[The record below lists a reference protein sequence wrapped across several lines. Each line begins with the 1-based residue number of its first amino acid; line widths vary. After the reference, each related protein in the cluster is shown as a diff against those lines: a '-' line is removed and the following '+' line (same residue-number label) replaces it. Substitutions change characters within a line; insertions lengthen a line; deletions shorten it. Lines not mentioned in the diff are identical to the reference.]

1 MKGHLSHDYL
11 IEVPAAVVWDVYRGI
26 ELPKLAAQLLRDVLG
41 SVEVVHGDGGV
52 GTIIKLT
59 YPPGGPSPGYMKE
72 MYTKID
78 DEQRLK
84 EAEIIEGGFIDV
96 GFDLYRHRLQIIEK
110 DVQSSIIRSSV
121 DYEIDDKLQ
130 ELASQATMKPF
141 QVLNEGIGKYLKQK
155 WDSSN
160 N

>member
-11 IEVPAAVVWDVYRGI
+11 IEVPAAVVWDVYCGI

-52 GTIIKLT
+52 GTIVKLT
-59 YPPGGPSPGYMKE
+59 HPPGNVYKNRH
-72 MYTKID
+72 
-78 DEQRLK
+78 RLK
-84 EAEIIEGGFIDV
+84 EAEIIEGGF
-96 GFDLYRHRLQIIEK
+96 K
-110 DVQSSIIRSSV
+110 DKDARSSIIRSSV

-141 QVLNEGIGKYLKQK
+141 EVLNEGIGKYLKQK

-160 N
+160 T

>member
-26 ELPKLAAQLLRDVLG
+26 VLPKFAAQLLRDVFG
-41 SVEVVHGDGGV
+41 SVKVVHGDGGV
-52 GTIIKLT
+52 GTIVKLT
-59 YPPGGPSPGYMKE
+59 YPSGGPSPGYMKE

-78 DEQRLK
+78 NM
-84 EAEIIEGGFIDV
+84 
-96 GFDLYRHRLQIIEK
+96 IEK
-110 DVQSSIIRSSV
+110 DARSSIIRSSV

-141 QVLNEGIGKYLKQK
+141 EVLNEGIGKYLKQK

-160 N
+160 T